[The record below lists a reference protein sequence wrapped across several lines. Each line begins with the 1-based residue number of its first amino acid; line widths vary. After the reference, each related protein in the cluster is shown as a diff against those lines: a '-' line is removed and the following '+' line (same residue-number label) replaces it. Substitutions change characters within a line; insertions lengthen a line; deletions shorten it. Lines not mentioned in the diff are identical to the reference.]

1 MGRWW
6 SLVLI
11 GAILLVP
18 IVRADPAISIAGP
31 DEGLVSW
38 RFSNPANYTAS
49 DVVLGPV
56 GSSLAWLSLS
66 HRDTTR
72 TDFSLSPSLTNS
84 HLLRSA
90 GRVLLPNT
98 SQPGPRQNLTSQPY
112 AHSMVA
118 TCTDTANTNQ
128 SF

>member
-49 DVVLGPV
+49 DAVLGPA
-56 GSSLAWLSLS
+56 GRSLAWLSLS
-66 HRDTTR
+66 HR
-72 TDFSLSPSLTNS
+72 
-84 HLLRSA
+84 
-90 GRVLLPNT
+90 
-98 SQPGPRQNLTSQPY
+98 
-112 AHSMVA
+112 
-118 TCTDTANTNQ
+118 ANTPTASSLAPLPTNDDAKSHSDRAGPGNTAQ
-128 SF
+128 QGPAHADKCRA

>member
-49 DVVLGPV
+49 DVVLGPT
-56 GSSLAWLSLS
+56 GSTLARLSRR

-72 TDFSLSPSLTNS
+72 TDCSLACSLT
-84 HLLRSA
+84 HVDLLRYA
-90 GRVLLPNT
+90 GGEPL
-98 SQPGPRQNLTSQPY
+98 
-112 AHSMVA
+112 AA
-118 TCTDTANTNQ
+118 TDL
-128 SF
+128 

>member
-49 DVVLGPV
+49 DVVLGPT

-72 TDFSLSPSLTNS
+72 TDFSLTSSLTNTDLVRNS
-84 HLLRSA
+84 R
-90 GRVLLPNT
+90 RVLPPDT
-98 SQPGPRQNLTSQPY
+98 PQQGPRHNLT
-112 AHSMVA
+112 
-118 TCTDTANTNQ
+118 
-128 SF
+128 